1 MNRFLE
7 KTKVKLPI
15 IQAGMAGG
23 ITTPEL
29 VATVANEGGLGTIG
43 AGYMT
48 PVALQ
53 RAIQQVKQLTKQPF
67 AVNLFATN
75 LQATSNDLEPMQSAL
90 DVFRK
95 RLGIES
101 GSSQVQVDDYL
112 EEHMEVLLE
121 EKIPMIS
128 TAFGMLSDEQVMK
141 LKTNRVTLL
150 GMATNVKEAKQLEE
164 AGYDII
170 VAQGSE
176 AGGHRGTFQIT
187 DYPEGCNIG
196 LVALLSSIKQH
207 VKLPVVATGGIV
219 SKEQVEGLFKMGAEA
234 VQIGTRFLLAKEA
247 GTAPSYKAALL
258 AASGEDTV
266 ITTFF
271 SGRPARGVANTF
283 TRELKKK
290 QMKALPFP
298 IQNACTK
305 DIRKAAKEQNN
316 AAYQSLWAGQ
326 GVGQLNQEETVKDI
340 LVSLL

>member
-48 PVALQ
+48 PEALQ
-53 RAIQQVKQLTKQPF
+53 RSIQQVKQLTKQPF

-90 DVFRK
+90 DVFRN
-95 RLGIES
+95 RLGIHS
-101 GSSQVQVDDYL
+101 GSSQVQVGDYL
-112 EEHMEVLLE
+112 EEHIEILLE

-128 TAFGMLSDEQVMK
+128 TAFGMLSDEQIMK

-150 GMATNVKEAKQLEE
+150 GMATNVEEAKQLEE

-176 AGGHRGTFQIT
+176 AGGHRGTFQIA

-196 LVALLSSIKQH
+196 LVALLSSIKQQI
-207 VKLPVVATGGIV
+207 KLPVVATGGIV
-219 SKEQVEGLFKMGAEA
+219 SKEQVQGLFKMGAEA

-247 GTAPSYKAALL
+247 GTAPSYKVALL
-258 AASGEDTV
+258 AANGEDTV

-283 TRELKKK
+283 TRELEKK
-290 QMKALPFP
+290 QMTALPFP